1 MVTKV
6 NEKVKKIF
14 IFSQEL
20 FYFFS
25 MDNGENKKLVE
36 PDILQYTNYRVF
48 LRDYYEYKKK
58 TSTAF
63 SLRFFA
69 EKAGLSSH
77 AHLKLAIDGK
87 RNITK
92 NTVTK
97 LIHGLGLENQRAA
110 YFASLVFFNQAQT
123 DADKQ
128 IYYAQLIKASPRS
141 KLHKMD
147 KAQFRIFQEWHHSAI
162 LEMVGLKDFRPIPDQ
177 ISKKLRGLVTPA
189 QVTESLNLL
198 LELGLLVKTA
208 NGYRQRDPLITTDDE
223 VQDLMVK
230 MYHLQMLK
238 LSANMLTELPG
249 QERDISALTFG
260 IKRSDFPNLKKH
272 LQLMRK
278 ELLDFSAKAG
288 EAEDVVQINIQ
299 LFPLTR
305 GV

>member
-1 MVTKV
+1 MET
-6 NEKVKKIF
+6 
-14 IFSQEL
+14 
-20 FYFFS
+20 
-25 MDNGENKKLVE
+25 GENHIVE
-36 PDILQYTNYRVF
+36 PDVLQYTNYRVY
-48 LRDYYEYKKK
+48 LRDYYEFKKK
-58 TSTAF
+58 TVPAF

-77 AHLKLAIDGK
+77 AHLKLTIDGK

-92 NTVTK
+92 NTVVK
-97 LIHGLGLENQRAA
+97 LIHGLGLDGQRAV
-110 YFASLVFFNQAQT
+110 YFESLVFFNQAQT

-128 IYYAQLIKASPRS
+128 VYYAQLLKASPRS

-147 KAQFRIFQEWHHSAI
+147 KAQFRIFREWHHSAI
-162 LEMVGLKDFRPIPDQ
+162 LEMVALKDFRPIPDW
-177 ISKKLRGLVTPA
+177 ISKRLGGLITPA
-189 QVTESLNLL
+189 QVTESLKLL
-198 LELGLLVKTA
+198 VEVGLLVKTA

-238 LSANMLTELPG
+238 LSADMLSTLPG
-249 QERDISALTFG
+249 AQRDVSALTFS
-260 IKRSDFPNLKKH
+260 IKREDFPNLKKH

-288 EAEDVVQINIQ
+288 EAEDVVQVNIQ
-299 LFPLTR
+299 LYPLTR

>member
-1 MVTKV
+1 
-6 NEKVKKIF
+6 
-14 IFSQEL
+14 
-20 FYFFS
+20 
-25 MDNGENKKLVE
+25 MDTGENRIVE
-36 PDILQYTNYRVF
+36 PDVLQYTNYRVY

-58 TSTAF
+58 TVPAF

-77 AHLKLAIDGK
+77 AHLKLTIDGK

-92 NTVTK
+92 NTVVK
-97 LIHGLGLENQRAA
+97 LIHGLGLESQRAA
-110 YFASLVFFNQAQT
+110 YFESLVFFNQAQT

-128 IYYAQLIKASPRS
+128 VYYAQLLKASPRS

-147 KAQFRIFQEWHHSAI
+147 KAQFRIFREWHHSAI
-162 LEMVGLKDFRPIPDQ
+162 LEMVALKDFRPIPDW
-177 ISKKLRGLVTPA
+177 ISKRLGGLVTPA
-189 QVTESLNLL
+189 QVTESLKLL
-198 LELGLLVKTA
+198 VEVGLLVKTA

-238 LSANMLTELPG
+238 LSATMLSALPG
-249 QERDISALTFG
+249 AQRDISALTFS
-260 IKRSDFPNLKKH
+260 IKREDFPNLKKH

-288 EAEDVVQINIQ
+288 EAEEVVQVNIQ
-299 LFPLTR
+299 LYPLTR

>member
-1 MVTKV
+1 M
-6 NEKVKKIF
+6 E
-14 IFSQEL
+14 
-20 FYFFS
+20 
-25 MDNGENKKLVE
+25 NGKENILVE
-36 PDILQYTNYRVF
+36 PDVLQYTNYRVY

-58 TSTAF
+58 TTAAF

-92 NTVTK
+92 NTATK

-110 YFASLVFFNQAQT
+110 YFESLVFFNQATT
-123 DADKQ
+123 DEDKK

-141 KLHKMD
+141 RLHKMD
-147 KAQFRIFQEWHHSAI
+147 KAQLRIFKEWHHSAI

-177 ISKKLRGLVTPA
+177 ISKRLRGLITPA

-208 NGYRQRDPLITTDDE
+208 NGYRQSNPLITTDDE
-223 VQDLMVK
+223 VQDVVVK
-230 MYHLQMLK
+230 MYHNQMLS
-238 LSANMLTELPG
+238 LSNKMLNDLPG
-249 QERDISALTFG
+249 AERDVSALTFG
-260 IKRSDFPNLKKH
+260 IKRSDFVNLKKH

-288 EAEDVVQINIQ
+288 EAEDVVQINLQ

>member
-1 MVTKV
+1 M
-6 NEKVKKIF
+6 E
-14 IFSQEL
+14 
-20 FYFFS
+20 
-25 MDNGENKKLVE
+25 NGKENILVE
-36 PDILQYTNYRVF
+36 PDVLQYTNYRVY

-58 TSTAF
+58 TTAAF

-92 NTVTK
+92 NTATK

-110 YFASLVFFNQAQT
+110 YFESLVFFNQATT
-123 DADKQ
+123 DEDKK

-141 KLHKMD
+141 RLHKMD
-147 KAQFRIFQEWHHSAI
+147 KAQLRIFKEWHHSAI

-177 ISKKLRGLVTPA
+177 ISKRLRGLITPA

-208 NGYRQRDPLITTDDE
+208 NGYRQSNPLITTDDE
-223 VQDLMVK
+223 VQDVVVK
-230 MYHLQMLK
+230 MYHNQMLS
-238 LSANMLTELPG
+238 LSNKMLNDLPG
-249 QERDISALTFG
+249 AERDVSALTFG
-260 IKRSDFPNLKKH
+260 IKRSDFVNLKKH

-278 ELLDFSAKAG
+278 ELLDFSAS
-288 EAEDVVQINIQ
+288 
-299 LFPLTR
+299 R
-305 GV
+305 RS

>member
-1 MVTKV
+1 MET
-6 NEKVKKIF
+6 
-14 IFSQEL
+14 
-20 FYFFS
+20 
-25 MDNGENKKLVE
+25 GENRIVE
-36 PDILQYTNYRVF
+36 PDVLQYTNYRVY
-48 LRDYYEYKKK
+48 LRDYYEFKKK
-58 TSTAF
+58 TVPAF

-77 AHLKLAIDGK
+77 AHLKLTIDGK

-92 NTVTK
+92 NTVVK
-97 LIHGLGLENQRAA
+97 LIHGLGLDGQRAA
-110 YFASLVFFNQAQT
+110 YFESLVFFNQAQT

-128 IYYAQLIKASPRS
+128 VYYAQLLKASPRS

-147 KAQFRIFQEWHHSAI
+147 AAQFRIFREWHHSAI
-162 LEMVGLKDFRPIPDQ
+162 LEMVALKDFRPIPDW
-177 ISKKLRGLVTPA
+177 ISKRLGGLITPV
-189 QVTESLNLL
+189 QVTESLKLL
-198 LELGLLVKTA
+198 VELGLLVKTA

-238 LSANMLTELPG
+238 LSADMLSVLPG
-249 QERDISALTFG
+249 PQRDVSALTFS
-260 IKRSDFPNLKKH
+260 IKREDFPNLKKH

-288 EAEDVVQINIQ
+288 EGEDVVQINIQ
-299 LFPLTR
+299 LYPLTR

>member
-1 MVTKV
+1 MET
-6 NEKVKKIF
+6 
-14 IFSQEL
+14 
-20 FYFFS
+20 
-25 MDNGENKKLVE
+25 GENRIVE
-36 PDILQYTNYRVF
+36 PDVLQYTNYRVY
-48 LRDYYEYKKK
+48 LRDYYEFKKK
-58 TSTAF
+58 TVPAF

-77 AHLKLAIDGK
+77 AHLKLTIDGK

-92 NTVTK
+92 NTVVK
-97 LIHGLGLENQRAA
+97 LIHGLGLDGQRAA
-110 YFASLVFFNQAQT
+110 YFESLVFFNQAQT

-128 IYYAQLIKASPRS
+128 VYYAQLLKASPRS

-147 KAQFRIFQEWHHSAI
+147 AAQFRIFREWHHSAI
-162 LEMVGLKDFRPIPDQ
+162 LEMVALKDFRPIPDW
-177 ISKKLRGLVTPA
+177 ISKRLGGLITPA
-189 QVTESLNLL
+189 QVTESLKLL
-198 LELGLLVKTA
+198 VELGLLVKTV

-238 LSANMLTELPG
+238 LSADMLSALPG
-249 QERDISALTFG
+249 PQRDGSALTFS
-260 IKRSDFPNLKKH
+260 IKREDFPNLKKH

-288 EAEDVVQINIQ
+288 EGEDVVQINIQ
-299 LFPLTR
+299 LYPLTR

>member
-1 MVTKV
+1 
-6 NEKVKKIF
+6 
-14 IFSQEL
+14 
-20 FYFFS
+20 
-25 MDNGENKKLVE
+25 MDNGEKQKLVE

-110 YFASLVFFNQAQT
+110 YFESLVFFNQAQT

-147 KAQFRIFQEWHHSAI
+147 KAQFRIFQEWHHSVI

-177 ISKKLRGLVTPA
+177 ISKRLRGLITPA
-189 QVTESLNLL
+189 QVTESLQLL

-208 NGYRQRDPLITTDDE
+208 NGYRQR
-223 VQDLMVK
+223 
-230 MYHLQMLK
+230 
-238 LSANMLTELPG
+238 
-249 QERDISALTFG
+249 ERDVSALTFG

>member
-1 MVTKV
+1 
-6 NEKVKKIF
+6 
-14 IFSQEL
+14 
-20 FYFFS
+20 
-25 MDNGENKKLVE
+25 MDTGENHIVE
-36 PDILQYTNYRVF
+36 PDVLQYTNYRVY
-48 LRDYYEYKKK
+48 LRDYYEFKKK
-58 TSTAF
+58 TVPAF

-77 AHLKLAIDGK
+77 AHLKLTIDGK

-92 NTVTK
+92 NTVVK
-97 LIHGLGLENQRAA
+97 LIHGLGLDGQRAA
-110 YFASLVFFNQAQT
+110 YFESLVFFNQAQT

-128 IYYAQLIKASPRS
+128 VYYAQLLKASPRS

-147 KAQFRIFQEWHHSAI
+147 AAQFRIFREWHHSAI
-162 LEMVGLKDFRPIPDQ
+162 LEMVALKDFRPIPDW
-177 ISKKLRGLVTPA
+177 ISKRLGGLITPA
-189 QVTESLNLL
+189 QVTESLKLL
-198 LELGLLVKTA
+198 VELGLLVKTA

-238 LSANMLTELPG
+238 LSADMLSALPG
-249 QERDISALTFG
+249 SQRDVSALTFS
-260 IKRSDFPNLKKH
+260 IKREDFPNLKKH

-288 EAEDVVQINIQ
+288 EAEDVVQVNIQ
-299 LFPLTR
+299 LYPLTR

>member
-1 MVTKV
+1 ME
-6 NEKVKKIF
+6 NEEVR
-14 IFSQEL
+14 
-20 FYFFS
+20 
-25 MDNGENKKLVE
+25 KLVE
-36 PDILQYTNYRVF
+36 PDVLQYTNYRVY

-58 TSTAF
+58 TVSAF

-110 YFASLVFFNQAQT
+110 YFESLVFFNQATT
-123 DADKQ
+123 DEDKK
-128 IYYAQLIKASPRS
+128 IYYAQLVKASPRS

-147 KAQFRIFQEWHHSAI
+147 KAQLRIFKEWHHSAI
-162 LEMVGLKDFRPIPDQ
+162 LEMVGLKDFRPIPEQ
-177 ISKKLRGLVTPA
+177 ISKRLRGLVTPA
-189 QVTESLNLL
+189 QVSESLNLL
-198 LELGLLVKTA
+198 LEMGLLVKTA
-208 NGYRQRDPLITTDDE
+208 NGFRQSNPLITTDDE
-223 VQDLMVK
+223 VQDIMVK
-230 MYHLQMLK
+230 MYHNQMLS
-238 LSANMLTELPG
+238 LSTRMLNDLPG
-249 QERDISALTFG
+249 EERDISALTFG
-260 IKRSDFPNLKKH
+260 IKRSDFANLKKH

-288 EAEDVVQINIQ
+288 EAEEVVQINLQ

>member
-1 MVTKV
+1 MR
-6 NEKVKKIF
+6 
-14 IFSQEL
+14 
-20 FYFFS
+20 
-25 MDNGENKKLVE
+25 KLVE
-36 PDILQYTNYRVF
+36 PDVLQYTNYRVY

-58 TSTAF
+58 TVSAF

-110 YFASLVFFNQAQT
+110 YFESLVFFNQATT
-123 DADKQ
+123 DEDKK
-128 IYYAQLIKASPRS
+128 IYYAQLVKASPRS

-147 KAQFRIFQEWHHSAI
+147 SAQLRIFKEWHHSAI
-162 LEMVGLKDFRPIPDQ
+162 LEMVGLKDFRPIPEQ
-177 ISKKLRGLVTPA
+177 ISKRLRGLITPA
-189 QVTESLNLL
+189 QATESLNLL

-208 NGYRQRDPLITTDDE
+208 NGYRQSNPLITTDDE
-223 VQDLMVK
+223 VQDIMVK
-230 MYHLQMLK
+230 MYHNQMLA
-238 LSANMLTELPG
+238 LSTRMLNDLPG
-249 QERDISALTFG
+249 EERDVSALTFG
-260 IKRSDFPNLKKH
+260 IKRSDFANLKKH

-288 EAEDVVQINIQ
+288 EAEEVVQINLQ

>member
-1 MVTKV
+1 MET
-6 NEKVKKIF
+6 
-14 IFSQEL
+14 
-20 FYFFS
+20 
-25 MDNGENKKLVE
+25 GENRIVE
-36 PDILQYTNYRVF
+36 PDVLQYTNYRVY
-48 LRDYYEYKKK
+48 LRDYYEFKKK
-58 TSTAF
+58 TVPAF

-77 AHLKLAIDGK
+77 AHLKLTIDGK

-92 NTVTK
+92 NTVVK
-97 LIHGLGLENQRAA
+97 LIHGLGLDGQRAA
-110 YFASLVFFNQAQT
+110 YFESLVFFNQAQT

-128 IYYAQLIKASPRS
+128 VYYAQLLKASPRS

-147 KAQFRIFQEWHHSAI
+147 AAQFRIFREWHHSAI
-162 LEMVGLKDFRPIPDQ
+162 LEMVALKDFRPIPDW
-177 ISKKLRGLVTPA
+177 ISKRLGGLITPA
-189 QVTESLNLL
+189 QVTESLKLL
-198 LELGLLVKTA
+198 VELGLLVKTA

-238 LSANMLTELPG
+238 LSADMLSTLPG
-249 QERDISALTFG
+249 PQRDVSALTFS
-260 IKRSDFPNLKKH
+260 IKREDFPNLKKH

-288 EAEDVVQINIQ
+288 EGEDVVQINIQ
-299 LFPLTR
+299 LYPLTR

>member
-1 MVTKV
+1 M
-6 NEKVKKIF
+6 E
-14 IFSQEL
+14 
-20 FYFFS
+20 
-25 MDNGENKKLVE
+25 NGKENILVE
-36 PDILQYTNYRVF
+36 PDVLQYTNYRVY

-58 TSTAF
+58 TTSAF

-92 NTVTK
+92 NTATK

-110 YFASLVFFNQAQT
+110 YFESLVFFNQATT
-123 DADKQ
+123 DEDKK
-128 IYYAQLIKASPRS
+128 IYYAQLVKASPRS

-147 KAQFRIFQEWHHSAI
+147 KAQLRIFKEWHHSAI

-177 ISKKLRGLVTPA
+177 ISKRLRGLVTPS

-208 NGYRQRDPLITTDDE
+208 NGYRQSNPLITTDDE
-223 VQDLMVK
+223 VQDMMVK
-230 MYHLQMLK
+230 LYHFQMLK
-238 LSANMLTELPG
+238 LSTSMLSDLPG
-249 QERDISALTFG
+249 AERDVSALTFG
-260 IKRSDFPNLKKH
+260 IKRSDFVNLKKH

-288 EAEDVVQINIQ
+288 EAEEVVQINIQ

>member
-1 MVTKV
+1 MV
-6 NEKVKKIF
+6 NEDVR
-14 IFSQEL
+14 
-20 FYFFS
+20 
-25 MDNGENKKLVE
+25 KLVE
-36 PDILQYTNYRVF
+36 PDVLQYTNYRVY

-58 TSTAF
+58 TVSAF

-110 YFASLVFFNQAQT
+110 YFESLVFFNQAQT
-123 DADKQ
+123 DEDKK

-147 KAQFRIFQEWHHSAI
+147 KAQLRIFKEWHHSAI
-162 LEMVGLKDFRPIPDQ
+162 LEMVGLKDFRPIPEQ
-177 ISKKLRGLVTPA
+177 ISKRLRGLVTPS

-198 LELGLLVKTA
+198 LEMGLLVKTA
-208 NGYRQRDPLITTDDE
+208 NGYRQSNPLITTDDE
-223 VQDLMVK
+223 VQDMMVK
-230 MYHLQMLK
+230 LYHFQMLK
-238 LSANMLTELPG
+238 LSADMLSELPG
-249 QERDISALTFG
+249 EERDISALTFG
-260 IKRSDFPNLKKH
+260 IKRSDFVNLKKH

-288 EAEDVVQINIQ
+288 EAEEVVQINLQ

>member
-1 MVTKV
+1 ME
-6 NEKVKKIF
+6 NEEVR
-14 IFSQEL
+14 
-20 FYFFS
+20 
-25 MDNGENKKLVE
+25 KLVE
-36 PDILQYTNYRVF
+36 PDVLQYTNYRVY

-58 TSTAF
+58 TVSAF

-110 YFASLVFFNQAQT
+110 YFESLVFFNQAQT
-123 DADKQ
+123 DEDKK

-147 KAQFRIFQEWHHSAI
+147 KAQLRIFKEWHHSAI
-162 LEMVGLKDFRPIPDQ
+162 LEMVGLKDFRPIPEQ
-177 ISKKLRGLVTPA
+177 ISKRLRGLVTPA

-198 LELGLLVKTA
+198 LEMGLLVKTA
-208 NGYRQRDPLITTDDE
+208 NGYRQSNPLITTDDE
-223 VQDLMVK
+223 VQDIMVK
-230 MYHLQMLK
+230 MYHNQMLS
-238 LSANMLTELPG
+238 LSTRMLNDLPG
-249 QERDISALTFG
+249 GERDISALTFG
-260 IKRSDFPNLKKH
+260 IKRSDFVNLKKH

-288 EAEDVVQINIQ
+288 EAEEVVQINLQ

>member
-1 MVTKV
+1 
-6 NEKVKKIF
+6 
-14 IFSQEL
+14 
-20 FYFFS
+20 
-25 MDNGENKKLVE
+25 MDTGENRIVE
-36 PDILQYTNYRVF
+36 PDVLQYTNYRVY

-58 TSTAF
+58 TVPAF

-77 AHLKLAIDGK
+77 AHLKLTIDGK

-92 NTVTK
+92 NTVVK
-97 LIHGLGLENQRAA
+97 LIHGLGLESQRAA
-110 YFASLVFFNQAQT
+110 YFESLVFFNQAQT

-128 IYYAQLIKASPRS
+128 VYYAQLLKASPRS

-147 KAQFRIFQEWHHSAI
+147 KAQFRIFREWHHSAI
-162 LEMVGLKDFRPIPDQ
+162 LEMVALKDFRPIPDW
-177 ISKKLRGLVTPA
+177 ISKRLGGLVTPA
-189 QVTESLNLL
+189 QVTESLKLL
-198 LELGLLVKTA
+198 VEVGLLVKTA
-208 NGYRQRDPLITTDDE
+208 NGFRQRDPLITTDDE

-238 LSANMLTELPG
+238 LSANMLSALPG
-249 QERDISALTFG
+249 EQRDVSALTFS
-260 IKRSDFPNLKKH
+260 IKREDFPNLKKH

-288 EAEDVVQINIQ
+288 EAEEVVQVNIQ
-299 LFPLTR
+299 LYPLTR